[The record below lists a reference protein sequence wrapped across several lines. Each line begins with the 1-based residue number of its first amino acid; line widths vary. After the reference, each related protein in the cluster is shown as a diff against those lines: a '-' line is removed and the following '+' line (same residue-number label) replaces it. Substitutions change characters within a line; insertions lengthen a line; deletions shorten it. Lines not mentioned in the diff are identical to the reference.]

1 MRKFIGTC
9 FILSG
14 IVVMAAIA
22 EVNAATF
29 TVTNINDTGAGS
41 LRQAVLDANAAATA
55 DTIVFDASFGVP
67 RTIVLAT
74 TIQISPAASV
84 DTLTITGPGAN
95 LLTITK
101 PTAAGS
107 RALFVGLNG
116 TPADTTTITGINF
129 SDHVGGAIDNRSIL
143 NISNCTF
150 TNIVST
156 VSGTAISNHVVGTLT
171 VTDSAF
177 TGNGV
182 PAGGGGGTI
191 SNDGIATVT
200 NTTFSSNTMG
210 LGGGISNG
218 GTVTVTGCTFTNN
231 TVTSGSA
238 TGLGGGAIYSSS
250 SVVGTAATITNS
262 TFIGNAETGGSGGG
276 GAVRNRS
283 GTMTIAG
290 STFTGN
296 TSISAGGA
304 IQGGGV
310 TNISGSTF
318 TLNSAL
324 GPNSATGQGNGGAI
338 SNTGGAQTTIS
349 DSVISGNSAANSG
362 GGIYYQPNAGGALMN
377 VSNTTIANNVAN
389 SNSDGVGSGGGVYIT
404 GVGVVTVTGSTISG
418 NIATLG
424 SPLPNSSGQ
433 GGGFYVEG
441 ALTLDNSTV
450 SGNFAQSNYGGIV
463 DTNPGGTA
471 DQVHISN
478 STIVNNRAAGTCGGF
493 GIDSVS
499 DTGQQSLRN
508 TIIANNTAAANP
520 DIRTASPLNSLGYNL
535 IKNTAGATI
544 GGSTTGNILGAD
556 PNLDTVLRFNGG
568 PTRTHALKP
577 GSPAIDTGDPA
588 ITSGTDQRGIVRP
601 QDGDG
606 TGGARADIGAYERRL
621 TDVIGTPI
629 FDFDGD
635 SKTDLSIFRPGPGEW
650 WYLRST
656 NGTNGATQ
664 FGSSSDTITPADFTG
679 DGKTDVAFFRPSTGF
694 WYVLR
699 SEDSTFFAFPFG
711 SNGDVAAPAD
721 YDGDGKADAAI
732 YRPTALT
739 WYISKSTGGTDIV
752 GFGAAGDK
760 PIAADYDGDGK
771 ADIAVF
777 RPNGANGAEWWIRR
791 SGNLSVFATQFGSST
806 DKAVAADYTGDGKAD
821 VAFWRPSTGQW
832 YILRS
837 EDFSFFA
844 FPFGTATDVPV
855 PGDYDGDGKTDAAV
869 FRPSNS
875 TWYANRSTAGI
886 LIQQFGQTG
895 DLPVPNTF
903 VR

>member
-1 MRKFIGTC
+1 MRKHFGTC
-9 FILSG
+9 SSIAG
-14 IVVMAAIA
+14 IVLLIAAA
-22 EVNAATF
+22 GVNAATF
-29 TVTNINDTGAGS
+29 TVTNTNDTGVGS
-41 LRQAVLDANAAATA
+41 LRQAVLDANAAASA
-55 DTIVFDASFGVP
+55 DTIVFDASFSTP
-67 RTIVLAT
+67 RSIVLAS

-101 PTAAGS
+101 PTAVGS
-107 RALFVGLNG
+107 RALFIGNNNN
-116 TPADTTTITGINF
+116 PPDTTTITGINF
-129 SDHVGGAIDNRSIL
+129 SDHIGGAIDNRSIL
-143 NISNCTF
+143 NISDCTF
-150 TNIVST
+150 TNNVST
-156 VSGTAISNHVVGTLT
+156 VSGTAIYNHQVATLT
-171 VTDSAF
+171 VTNSAF

-182 PAGGGGGTI
+182 PTGGGSGTI
-191 SNDGIATVT
+191 DNEGTATVT
-200 NTTFSSNTMG
+200 NSIFTSNTVG
-210 LGGGISNG
+210 LGGGISNT

-250 SVVGTAATITNS
+250 SVAGTAATISNS
-262 TFIGNAETGGSGGG
+262 TFTGNQETGGSGGG

-283 GTMTIAG
+283 GTMNISG

-318 TLNSAL
+318 TGNSAL

-389 SNSDGVGSGGGVYIT
+389 SNGDSAGVGGGVYIT
-404 GVGVVTVTGSTISG
+404 GVGVATVTGSTISG

-478 STIVNNRAAGTCGGF
+478 STIVYNRAAGACGGF
-493 GIDSVS
+493 GIASVS

-508 TIIANNTAAANP
+508 TIIANNIGSSNP
-520 DIRTASPLNSLGYNL
+520 DVATASPINSLGYNL
-535 IKNTAGATI
+535 IKNATGATI
-544 GGSTTGNILGAD
+544 GGSTTGNILGTD
-556 PNLDTVLRFNGG
+556 PNLDPVLRFNGG
-568 PTRTHALKP
+568 ATRTHALRP

-588 ITSGTDQRGIVRP
+588 ITSGTDQRGIARP

-621 TDVIGTPI
+621 TDLIGSPI

-650 WYLRST
+650 WWLRSS
-656 NGTNGATQ
+656 NGTNGAVS
-664 FGSSSDTITPADFTG
+664 FGTSTDKLTPGDFTG
-679 DGKTDVAFFRPSTGF
+679 DGKTDIAFWRPSNGNWF
-694 WYVLR
+694 VLR
-699 SEDSTFFAFPFG
+699 SEDFSFYAFPFG
-711 SNGDVAAPAD
+711 SNGDIPAPA
-721 YDGDGKADAAI
+721 
-732 YRPTALT
+732 
-739 WYISKSTGGTDIV
+739 
-752 GFGAAGDK
+752 
-760 PIAADYDGDGK
+760 
-771 ADIAVF
+771 
-777 RPNGANGAEWWIRR
+777 
-791 SGNLSVFATQFGSST
+791 
-806 DKAVAADYTGDGKAD
+806 
-821 VAFWRPSTGQW
+821 
-832 YILRS
+832 
-837 EDFSFFA
+837 
-844 FPFGTATDVPV
+844 
-855 PGDYDGDGKTDAAV
+855 DYDGDGKTDAAV
-869 FRPSNS
+869 FRPAGATWFISRSTGGTQITGFGAPSDLPVAADYDGDGKADVAIYRPTGANGAEWWVQRSSNASVFALQFGAATDKAVAGDYTGDGRADVAFWRPSNGSWFILRSEDFSFFSFPFGANGDVPIPGDYDGDGKLDAAVFRPSNS
-875 TWYANRSTAGI
+875 TWFANRSGGGTM
-886 LIQQFGQTG
+886 IQQFGVAG
-895 DLPVPNTF
+895 DLPVPNAF